1 MSLAN
6 LPKGWRSSSSRLLAL
21 YSTLF
26 VAWSSILLGVL
37 YWEVKGY
44 LDQMAR
50 HSLIQRQQL
59 FARFE
64 GQDLVDALV
73 ASMAFDKPAV
83 DAFGLFDARLRPL
96 FGPIRQIPANLPLD
110 GQIHELGNCIAS
122 TDPNMPRSSCA
133 AVATRTRA
141 GNWLILVRDNG
152 SLFAVSTLILHA
164 LLWGLSLTIIPGVA
178 GWYLLR
184 RRPLRRIHALQASAE
199 AIVSGDMSKRLPVS
213 SRRDELDMLAL
224 IVNAMLEQIERLMN
238 EVKGVCDNIA
248 HDLRT
253 PLTRLRAR
261 LYRIQQE
268 APDSPHSPE
277 ISQVIA
283 EADSLM
289 ARFRGL
295 LRISELQDQRR
306 RSAFVALDLAALL
319 REVHDF
325 YLPLAEEG
333 EITLLLNLDE
343 PLPAVVGDRALLFE
357 ALANLLDN
365 AIKFTPTGGTVAL
378 NASTWQGTPRIEVQD
393 SGPGIPEAERQL
405 VFQRFHRSE
414 HDNPQGFGLGLS
426 LVAAIAELHG
436 FGLRIESSRFG
447 GASLI
452 LECGPGTTLSGVG
465 ATNGR
470 ED

>member
-50 HSLIQRQQL
+50 HSLMQRQQL

-64 GQDLVDALV
+64 GQDLVEALV

-96 FGPIRQIPANLPLD
+96 FGPIRQVPANLPLD
-110 GQIHELGNCIAS
+110 GQIHELGSCIVS
-122 TDPNMPRSSCA
+122 TDPNLPRSSCA

-141 GNWLILVRDNG
+141 GNWLIIVRDNG

-213 SRRDELDMLAL
+213 TRRDELDMLAL
-224 IVNAMLEQIERLMN
+224 IVNDMLGQIERLMN

-268 APDSPHSPE
+268 APDSPHGPE
-277 ISQVIA
+277 IAQVIA
-283 EADSLM
+283 EADGLM

-306 RSAFVALDLAALL
+306 RSAFVELQLAPLL
-319 REVHDF
+319 QELHDF

-333 EITLLLNLDE
+333 EISLHLTLDE
-343 PLPAVVGDRALLFE
+343 PLPAVTGDRALLFE

-365 AIKFTPTGGTVAL
+365 AIKFTPAGGSVVLHAG
-378 NASTWQGTPRIEVQD
+378 TWEGHARIQVRD
-393 SGPGIPEAERQL
+393 SGPGIPAAEREA

-426 LVAAIAELHG
+426 LVAAIVELHG
-436 FGLRIESSRFG
+436 FRLSIDAAAEG
-447 GASLI
+447 GASLV
-452 LECGPGTTLSGVG
+452 LDCPTKTAL
-465 ATNGR
+465 A
-470 ED
+470 